1 MDGRTT
7 TISQRHATARRQRSL
22 LGEALLLGERCARA
36 LDDEDVDRLDA
47 WLEERATL
55 LSCIAEQADLI
66 AATARGDDDAEL
78 QADLDAIDGLRSRI
92 AAMDEALAARLIERR
107 DRCAKEL
114 GGLAA
119 AGRAAA
125 AYGFA
130 PAAGRVVDPREEDR
144 RA

>member
-1 MDGRTT
+1 MHGRTT

-22 LGEALLLGERCARA
+22 LAEALLLGERCERA
-36 LDDEDVDRLDA
+36 LEDGDVDRLDA
-47 WLEERATL
+47 TLEERASL

-66 AATARGDDDAEL
+66 ASTARGNDDADL
-78 QADLDAIDGLRSRI
+78 QADLDAIDELAARI
-92 AAMDEALAARLIERR
+92 VAMDETLAARLVERR
-107 DRCAKEL
+107 DRCATEL

-130 PAAGRVVDPREEDR
+130 PASSRTVAPREEDR